1 MFSHPEWLFVLYR
14 VLPVKSRLSILFSLI
29 ELYVLCVK
37 VTIRRVFIFLV
48 LSIFFIALRFYICVN
63 DLFKLMF
70 AKGTKFM
77 PSSRFLFFFLVH
89 VCVFVGCVCVCV
101 RCRHASVVCTCV
113 CPDVTVAHAQRG
125 WRWLWVHCSF
135 SHRLTSS
142 RQWCLTEPGARLAAS
157 QSQAFACFHLSQDW
171 GYRLTC
177 SHIQLLKLIL
187 GL

>member
-77 PSSRFLFFFLVH
+77 PSSRFLFFFFWYMSVCLWGVCVYVWDVGMHLLYAH
-89 VCVFVGCVCVCV
+89 VCVQTWQLHMHREVGGGYGYT
-101 RCRHASVVCTCV
+101 ALSVTALLPQGSGVS
-113 CPDVTVAHAQRG
+113 QNLELG
-125 WRWLWVHCSF
+125 WQLV
-135 SHRLTSS
+135 SHRPSPVFTFPKTGVTDLHVVTFNS
-142 RQWCLTEPGARLAAS
+142 
-157 QSQAFACFHLSQDW
+157 
-171 GYRLTC
+171 
-177 SHIQLLKLIL
+177 
-187 GL
+187 